1 MKIPLPAPAFKGDEM
16 KNKDQRKRYTLK
28 MGEVVHPWGS
38 TIAICT
44 HDPYEDPRER
54 KKQIKYWKE
63 KHNMDLQVDGKL
75 IKVSFLK
82 FEGETLNIGEKEY
95 IFPVEVVKWKGV
107 ERFKKKLKKV

>member
-1 MKIPLPAPAFKGDEM
+1 M
-16 KNKDQRKRYTLK
+16 KNKDQGKRYTLK
-28 MGEVVHPWGS
+28 RGEVVHPWGS

-44 HDPYEDPRER
+44 SNPYEDPRER

-63 KHNMDLQVDGKL
+63 KHNMDLQADGKL

-82 FEGETLNIGEKEY
+82 FEGENLNIGEKEY
-95 IFPVEVVKWKGV
+95 IFPVEVIKWRGV